1 MRIVFFMEA
10 HKASNAQDKSRAS
23 HGGDG
28 PPLQEHDGHMP
39 SIWYYS
45 RGVWQIILRPVGHP
59 TALEVYGVGLHP
71 RNLSSGFMTVGDADT
86 LWRPHFFSAVTFE
99 SQRSPGYFRIVA
111 SLVNLYFG
119 SHHAY
124 SLYARPL
131 NLACYRLG
139 QSGDSDVDAYHKFFK
154 FISLQ

>member
-1 MRIVFFMEA
+1 MEL
-10 HKASNAQDKSRAS
+10 
-23 HGGDG
+23 
-28 PPLQEHDGHMP
+28 LQRELN
-39 SIWYYS
+39 S
-45 RGVWQIILRPVGHP
+45 V
-59 TALEVYGVGLHP
+59 
-71 RNLSSGFMTVGDADT
+71 FMTFGDADT
-86 LWRPHFFSAVTFE
+86 LVHPHFFSPVTFE

-139 QSGDSDVDAYHKFFK
+139 QSGDSDVDAYHKFCK
-154 FISLQ
+154 FISQAIVAPPWFWRSECHAPVCSLSHKADVPPTL